1 MASHESMPERAQL
14 MAQARKRLSIH
25 LLDDNKNSG
34 KNSLRKLRLNAGL
47 SQEQL
52 AQTVGTSQ
60 PRIARIEAGREDIGL
75 DVARRLS
82 KALGVDMNSI
92 ADALDRSQ
100 NA

>member
-1 MASHESMPERAQL
+1 